1 MKMYFYLFPLDR
13 GRNRGSETRNCTY
26 AEPHG
31 MHINRARNFY
41 PDQDDLTTMAF
52 PTVPVL
58 LPIIELSK
66 NNQIPSRQSVAF
78 T

>member
-1 MKMYFYLFPLDR
+1 MI
-13 GRNRGSETRNCTY
+13 EEEVE
-26 AEPHG
+26 AERHEIAHMQSIVE

-41 PDQDDLTTMAF
+41 PDQDGLTTMAF

-66 NNQIPSRQSVAF
+66 NNQIPSRQSMAF